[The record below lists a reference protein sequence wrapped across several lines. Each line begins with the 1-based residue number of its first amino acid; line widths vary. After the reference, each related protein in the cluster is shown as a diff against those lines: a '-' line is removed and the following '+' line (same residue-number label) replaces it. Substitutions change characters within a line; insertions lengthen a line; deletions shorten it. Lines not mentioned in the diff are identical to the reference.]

1 MLTSMEQA
9 NDPHILLGCVT
20 STWQRVRR
28 ALYDPTDGNGL
39 DRTSLRTEIDQL
51 ISAGARVMG
60 DQVGPFLR
68 RYQMPESSLCP
79 SPDKTANRFELNS
92 TLDCLERFAC
102 FLKTRISEPAQADIF
117 VTDRPGGPH

>member
-9 NDPHILLGCVT
+9 NDPHILLSCVT
-20 STWQRVRR
+20 STWQRVRQ
-28 ALYDPTDGNGL
+28 ALHDPAGGNGL

-60 DQVGPFLR
+60 DQVGPFLQ
-68 RYQMPESSLCP
+68 RYQMPESSLCS
-79 SPDKTANRFELNS
+79 SPDNTANRFELSS

-102 FLKTRISEPAQADIF
+102 CLKTRISEPAQPDIF
-117 VTDRPGGPH
+117 VTDRSAGPH